1 MFRPYVSKP
10 GLHYASF
17 LGILLQSYVLLA
29 DGAGWVS
36 AGLAVLSAGLAI
48 LSGSTVAPCLCL
60 PAPAFCLPVPAFAC
74 CLLGLPWALLVGLCL
89 V

>member
-29 DGAGWVS
+29 AGAGWVPDTEES
-36 AGLAVLSAGLAI
+36 EGWLRQNANEGGRRQGL
-48 LSGSTVAPCLCL
+48 
-60 PAPAFCLPVPAFAC
+60 
-74 CLLGLPWALLVGLCL
+74 
-89 V
+89 